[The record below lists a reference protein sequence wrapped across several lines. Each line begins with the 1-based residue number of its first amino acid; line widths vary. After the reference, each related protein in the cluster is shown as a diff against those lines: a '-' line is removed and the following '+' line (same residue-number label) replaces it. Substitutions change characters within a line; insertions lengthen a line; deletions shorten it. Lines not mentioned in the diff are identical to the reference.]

1 MCTGTAFLPNTFLSN
16 SEFFIDI
23 DVHLLQNK
31 APLLSESLATLC
43 LACFSLNSN
52 YSKWLAFVSWPLI
65 TNFNK
70 SACGPHAA
78 FSSIW
83 HKSFEVI
90 QWAATIRYSIKEI
103 CPWLFT
109 KHHAMQTYEGQSGGR
124 PVAPHTFLTSALQGG
139 EWSSSRPDHF
149 TIWYSFGSEVVGLQ
163 SQSLRCGEETIQS
176 CRESNPGSGPVTIL
190 TDAYL

>member
-1 MCTGTAFLPNTFLSN
+1 MRFPRTDTVK
-16 SEFFIDI
+16 I
-23 DVHLLQNK
+23 
-31 APLLSESLATLC
+31 TL
-43 LACFSLNSN
+43 
-52 YSKWLAFVSWPLI
+52 Y
-65 TNFNK
+65 
-70 SACGPHAA
+70 ACGPHAA
-78 FSSIW
+78 FSIYG
-83 HKSFEVI
+83 
-90 QWAATIRYSIKEI
+90 IRASKLYSERLQSGIKEI
-103 CPWLFT
+103 CPWRFT
-109 KHHAMQTYEGQSGGR
+109 KHHAMQAYEGQGGGR